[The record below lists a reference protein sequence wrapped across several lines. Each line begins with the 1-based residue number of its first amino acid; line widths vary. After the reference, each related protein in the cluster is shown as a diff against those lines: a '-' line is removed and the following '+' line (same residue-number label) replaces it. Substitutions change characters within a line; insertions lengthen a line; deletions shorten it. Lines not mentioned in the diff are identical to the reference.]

1 MTVRATGT
9 SRGAAWD
16 TATVHALGRGIWS
29 GRWGRG
35 RVTQCRARFGRER
48 TLEEPEQSLAESPS
62 AVAGIP
68 KSFRCG
74 DNCMGFNQEMD
85 N

>member
-1 MTVRATGT
+1 MTVRAKGT

-48 TLEEPEQSLAESPS
+48 TLDEPEQSLAKSTS
-62 AVAGIP
+62 AVAFP
-68 KSFRCG
+68 KASG
-74 DNCMGFNQEMD
+74 AETTVWPLIQEIDN
-85 N
+85 

>member
-1 MTVRATGT
+1 MTVRAKGT

-29 GRWGRG
+29 GRWRG
-35 RVTQCRARFGRER
+35 RLTQRRARFRRER

-74 DNCMGFNQEMD
+74 DNLSLIHI
-85 N
+85 